1 MGLLKFLGGLCLFN
15 AAQNALD
22 AIHQEAT
29 LQARTDELN
38 AKCKELTER
47 TRATIKFVNESI
59 EARRLETLRKEKEYL
74 KLKNKVMSDPDPTD
88 RNDPALK
95 AHFRFMDKEFKNF
108 HKYQRSIGNEK

>member
-22 AIHQEAT
+22 AIHQEVT

-47 TRATIKFVNESI
+47 TRKVIKEGYAVI
-59 EARRLETLRKEKEYL
+59 ENNRLKMLELEKKFL
-74 KLKNKVMSDPDPTD
+74 KDKDKVMSDPDPTD
-88 RNDPALK
+88 RNDPVIK
-95 AHFRFMDKEFKNF
+95 AHFRFMEKELKNF